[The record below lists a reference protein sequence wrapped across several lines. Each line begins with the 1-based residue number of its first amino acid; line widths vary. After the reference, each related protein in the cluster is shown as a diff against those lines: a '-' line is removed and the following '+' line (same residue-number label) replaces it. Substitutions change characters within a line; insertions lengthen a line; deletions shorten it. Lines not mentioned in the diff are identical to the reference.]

1 MTIQTDYYGE
11 VEYSESDLLYF
22 PDGFFGFPDL
32 KNYLPLLL
40 NEEDDSM
47 LLMQSTERSEVAFVV
62 INPFVLCADYSPS
75 LTPEE
80 LSCLKAS
87 DIWELSY
94 FVICVIRDNYLENTV
109 NLKCPIVINP
119 QTRTGMQ
126 VILENSPYGHRHKL
140 SSFPALGST
149 ANTEDRSEDY
159 ADTQT

>member
-1 MTIQTDYYGE
+1 MIIQTDYYGE
-11 VEYSESDLLYF
+11 VEYEEKDLICF

-40 NEEDDSM
+40 DEEDDSM

-62 INPFVLCADYSPS
+62 INPFVLDSDYAPS

-87 DIWELSY
+87 DSCELSY
-94 FVICVIRDNYLENTV
+94 FVICVIHENYLENTV
-109 NLKCPIVINP
+109 NLKCPLVINP

-126 VILENSPYGHRHKL
+126 VILENSRYGHRHKM
-140 SSFPALGST
+140 SSFPVLSDSV
-149 ANTEDRSEDY
+149 NTDDRSEEH
-159 ADTQT
+159 ADSQT